1 MYYLTIVS
9 RGLSRESTCRN
20 TTRIEGVESMYS
32 TITYV
37 SSGFHNSLGSSHLS
51 FIALRMAKVL
61 VGTMIIEAAKK
72 FGHHTQPWHIVL
84 QMVFFICKF
93 KQFAIIKK
101 IKYIFTTILIAIKM
115 Q

>member
-1 MYYLTIVS
+1 
-9 RGLSRESTCRN
+9 
-20 TTRIEGVESMYS
+20 MYS

-72 FGHHTQPWHIVL
+72 FGHHPQLWHIVL
-84 QMVFFICKF
+84 QMVF
-93 KQFAIIKK
+93 IIWK
-101 IKYIFTTILIAIKM
+101 IKQMTFIDIFFFREDSRRFFRNWR
-115 Q
+115 